1 MNQQLTT
8 LLRKRK
14 TIVLVILVLGIV
26 IIGLIWQFGQ
36 LGMKE
41 KEGEPSAGLSNKDVI
56 LFEGEPSALFSVEQT
71 AKLGTLEI
79 NVYNVEESSY
89 SALELDENYQRI
101 IKRYLAVQIKVFNPS
116 NDKTEN
122 LLIGLMDDRGNKYN
136 LDPAVSSYVPD
147 LKEFGRN
154 MNIYPRII
162 QEGYIFFSNV
172 DERATEV
179 QLIFAVTSTKEKITA
194 KTKTPNINPLL
205 PIPQLEFI
213 GL

>member
-1 MNQQLTT
+1 
-8 LLRKRK
+8 
-14 TIVLVILVLGIV
+14 
-26 IIGLIWQFGQ
+26 
-36 LGMKE
+36 
-41 KEGEPSAGLSNKDVI
+41 
-56 LFEGEPSALFSVEQT
+56 VEQT

-179 QLIFAVTSTKEKITA
+179 QLIFAVTSTKEKIA
-194 KTKTPNINPLL
+194 FKINR
-205 PIPQLEFI
+205 
-213 GL
+213 

>member
-14 TIVLVILVLGIV
+14 TIILVILVLGIV

-41 KEGEPSAGLSNKDVI
+41 KEGKPSAGLSDKDVI
-56 LFEGEPSALFSVEQT
+56 LFEGEPSALFSMEQT

-101 IKRYLAVQIKVFNPS
+101 IKRYLALQIRVFNSSPG
-116 NDKTEN
+116 KTEN
-122 LLIGLMDDRGNKYN
+122 ILIGLMDDKGNRYKPNYSVAK
-136 LDPAVSSYVPD
+136 DIFKDIKV
-147 LKEFGRN
+147 KEFGRN
-154 MNIYPRII
+154 MNIYARII
-162 QEGYIFFSNV
+162 QEGYIFFIDV
-172 DERATEV
+172 DEDAEKI
-179 QLIFAVTSTKEKITA
+179 QLIFALESTGEKIVF
-194 KTKTPNINPLL
+194 KIKR
-205 PIPQLEFI
+205 
-213 GL
+213 

>member
-14 TIVLVILVLGIV
+14 TIVLVILVLSIA
-26 IIGLIWQFGQ
+26 IIGLIWQSGV
-36 LGMKE
+36 KE

-179 QLIFAVTSTKEKITA
+179 QLIFAVTSTKEKIA
-194 KTKTPNINPLL
+194 FKINR
-205 PIPQLEFI
+205 
-213 GL
+213 

>member
-14 TIVLVILVLGIV
+14 TIILVILVLGIV

-41 KEGEPSAGLSNKDVI
+41 KEGKPSAGLSDKDVI
-56 LFEGEPSALFSVEQT
+56 LFEGEPSALFSMEQT

-101 IKRYLAVQIKVFNPS
+101 IKSYLAVQIKVFNPS
-116 NDKTEN
+116 NDQTEN
-122 LLIGLMDDRGNKYN
+122 LLIGLIDDRGNKYN
-136 LDPAVSSYVPD
+136 LDPGVSSYIPD
-147 LKEFGRN
+147 LREFGRN

-162 QEGYIFFSNV
+162 QEGYIFFSNL
-172 DERATEV
+172 DEGGKEV
-179 QLIFAVTSTKEKITA
+179 QLIFAIASTKEKIA
-194 KTKTPNINPLL
+194 FKV
-205 PIPQLEFI
+205 ER
-213 GL
+213 

>member
-14 TIVLVILVLGIV
+14 TIILVILVLGIV

-41 KEGEPSAGLSNKDVI
+41 KEGKPSAGLSDKDVI
-56 LFEGEPSALFSVEQT
+56 LFEGEPSALFSMEQT

-179 QLIFAVTSTKEKITA
+179 QLIFAVTSTKEKIA
-194 KTKTPNINPLL
+194 FKINR
-205 PIPQLEFI
+205 
-213 GL
+213 

>member
-36 LGMKE
+36 LGIKE

-179 QLIFAVTSTKEKITA
+179 QLIFAVTSTKEKIA
-194 KTKTPNINPLL
+194 FKINR
-205 PIPQLEFI
+205 
-213 GL
+213 

>member
-36 LGMKE
+36 LGIKE

-101 IKRYLAVQIKVFNPS
+101 IKRYLALQIRVFNSSPG
-116 NDKTEN
+116 KTEN
-122 LLIGLMDDRGNKYN
+122 ILIGLMDDRGNKYKPN
-136 LDPAVSSYVPD
+136 YSVAKDIFKDIKV
-147 LKEFGRN
+147 KEFGRN

-162 QEGYIFFSNV
+162 QEGYIFFTDV
-172 DERATEV
+172 DENAEKI
-179 QLIFAVTSTKEKITA
+179 QLIFALESTGEKIVFE
-194 KTKTPNINPLL
+194 IN
-205 PIPQLEFI
+205 E
-213 GL
+213 

>member
-36 LGMKE
+36 LGIKE

-56 LFEGEPSALFSVEQT
+56 LFEGEPSALFSMEQT

-179 QLIFAVTSTKEKITA
+179 QLIFAVTSTKEKIA
-194 KTKTPNINPLL
+194 FKINR
-205 PIPQLEFI
+205 
-213 GL
+213 